1 LSNLT
6 QKIKETKAMTELV
19 LKVDDIIA
27 EKFKE
32 VSLQRFEGDE
42 ALTFEIALKSLLSND
57 DLDLVRFEQI
67 VGQIQDDIKAAGGM
81 TDKEIDACIATYR
94 KEKRARGKELEGRH

>member
-1 LSNLT
+1 
-6 QKIKETKAMTELV
+6 MTELV

-42 ALTFEIALKSLLSND
+42 ALTFEIDTNVVLAGLANRKGAAL
-57 DLDLVRFEQI
+57 I
-67 VGQIQDDIKAAGGM
+67 
-81 TDKEIDACIATYR
+81 
-94 KEKRARGKELEGRH
+94 